1 MKNKQSAVAVFDVG
15 KTNKKLFLFDEQY
28 RMVHEESSPFAE
40 TADEDGFPCEDLG
53 ALTAWIRDSF
63 RRVLSHP
70 DVDVKAV
77 NFSAYGAS
85 FVHVDERGEPL
96 TPLYNYLKPY
106 PEDLQKKFYNSYGGE
121 PLLSRQTASPVLGS
135 LTSGL
140 QLYRIKY
147 EQPDVFAKIRYSL
160 HLPQY
165 LSYVLS
171 ATAAT
176 DLTSI
181 GCHTLLWDFEKEGYH
196 DWVKKEGLLQKF
208 APVYPGVETFRSNDE
223 SNAIAIG
230 VGLHDSSAA
239 LIPYLASFPEPF
251 VLISTGTWCISLN
264 PFNETLLTD
273 EELGQ
278 DCLCYL
284 TYEGKPVKASRLF
297 AGNEHEQQ
305 TKKLAA
311 HFNEAPD
318 YYKTV
323 RVDFDLLRQLQ
334 SKEALQQQEK
344 SNSAVVKE
352 SVFAQRDLAAY
363 ASYGEAY
370 HQLITDIVAQQVQ
383 STQRVLN
390 GANVARIFVDG
401 GFSKNP
407 IYMHLL
413 AVAFPDKEVYAAS
426 LAQAT
431 SMGAAIAIRSSWNS
445 GALPNDLIE
454 LKSYSSQGVPAK
466 K

>member
-1 MKNKQSAVAVFDVG
+1 MKNKRPVIAVFDVG

-28 RMVHEESSPFAE
+28 RMVYEESQPFAE
-40 TADEDGFPCEDLG
+40 TVDEDGFPCEDVA
-53 ALTAWIRDSF
+53 ALTAWLKASF
-63 RRVLSHP
+63 DRVLLNEDY
-70 DVDVKAV
+70 DVRAV

-85 FVHVDERGEPL
+85 FVHIGSDGKPV

-106 PEDLQKKFYNSYGGE
+106 PENLQKKFYDTYGGE
-121 PLLSRQTASPVLGS
+121 ETLSRQTASPVLGS

-147 EQPDVFAKIRYSL
+147 EKPDVFEKINHSL

-165 LSYVLS
+165 LSLLLS
-171 ATAAT
+171 QKATT

-181 GCHTLLWDFEKEGYH
+181 GCHTLLWDFEKRDYH
-196 DWVKKEGLLQKF
+196 RWIREEGLAQKF
-208 APVYPGVETFRSNDE
+208 APIVPGKETFKATSQGK
-223 SNAIAIG
+223 SFAVG
-230 VGLHDSSAA
+230 TGLHDSSAA

-264 PFNETLLTD
+264 PFNDTLLTG
-273 EELGQ
+273 EELQQ

-284 TYEGKPVKASRLF
+284 TFQGNPVKASRLF

-311 HFNEAPD
+311 HFEREAG

-323 RVDFDLLRQLQ
+323 GADYGLLESLQ
-334 SKEALQQQEK
+334 KKDAMPNGQSSGSVL
-344 SNSAVVKE
+344 KE
-352 SVFAQRDLAAY
+352 SVFAHRDLTDFS
-363 ASYGEAY
+363 SYEEAY
-370 HQLITDIVAQQVQ
+370 HQLILDIVAQQIA
-383 STQRVLN
+383 STKLALN
-390 GANVARIFVDG
+390 GADVKRIFVDG

-407 IYMHLL
+407 IYMRLL
-413 AVAFPDKEVYAAS
+413 AQAFPDKEVFAAS

-431 SMGAAIAIRSSWNS
+431 AMGAALAIHSSWNEKPIPDN
-445 GALPNDLIE
+445 LVE
-454 LKSYSSQGVPAK
+454 LKLFSGGNRTPSLR
-466 K
+466 